1 MHSRQSP
8 ASRGARRPRL
18 RLLITV
24 TVVTLLIALWYLLRY
39 ELGDHQETTW
49 YPAAPGCDLHQGPC
63 GVGLEENERL
73 TLAIPVEGDIR
84 PLESLPLEVRIDGV
98 EAQNVR
104 VVFEGVGMGMGE
116 HRFHLDAVQG
126 GEPGRFQG
134 MGQLGICTR
143 ERMTWRARVS
153 FDAPR
158 GRLGSTFDLDVERSL
173 P

>member
-1 MHSRQSP
+1 MTRWTDSSTLIDAEVALRRLDD
-8 ASRGARRPRL
+8 RGSFT
-18 RLLITV
+18 I
-24 TVVTLLIALWYLLRY
+24 
-39 ELGDHQETTW
+39 H
-49 YPAAPGCDLHQGPC
+49 H
-63 GVGLEENERL
+63 RL

-104 VVFEGVGMGMGE
+104 VVFEGVGMDMGE

-134 MGQLGICTR
+134 AGQLGICTS

-158 GRLGSTFDLDVERSL
+158 GRLGSTFDLDVERTL